1 MGPSKK
7 IYLGTAACAALF
19 LYQILTFN
27 VLQDDAFISFR
38 YVQNWLN
45 GHGLVFNMGAKV
57 EGYTNFFWII
67 LLAVLTKIGFPLI
80 ETARAAGAL
89 AAFAAMGL
97 AAYSAEKFYP
107 KRSSLWI
114 LTVPLLLAAN
124 GSLAFWA
131 AAGLETGLF
140 ALLSSLAGIF
150 YLSRPP
156 SPFFS

>member
-140 ALLSSLAGIF
+140 T
-150 YLSRPP
+150 
-156 SPFFS
+156 